1 MIVDETREE
10 KARMRIMMRRSER
23 MVMMM
28 LMIMMIMIMMIM
40 IMMIMIMKLMIMI
53 FMMSMT
59 MLPFQTFR
67 NWINSLG
74 FDPYVNDL
82 YDGLCDG
89 LIILQV
95 I

>member
-1 MIVDETREE
+1 MTL
-10 KARMRIMMRRSER
+10 MM
-23 MVMMM
+23 
-28 LMIMMIMIMMIM
+28 MMIMIIVE
-40 IMMIMIMKLMIMI
+40 I
-53 FMMSMT
+53 S
-59 MLPFQTFR
+59 QTFR

-95 I
+95 NIYWIIMTFPR